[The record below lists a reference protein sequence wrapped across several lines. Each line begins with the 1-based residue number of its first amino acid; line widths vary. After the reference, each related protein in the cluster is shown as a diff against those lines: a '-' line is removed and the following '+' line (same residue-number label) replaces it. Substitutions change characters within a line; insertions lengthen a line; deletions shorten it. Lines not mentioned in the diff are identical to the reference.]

1 MARVKQIRCSYLFDV
16 IMGMVES
23 EPWHSRS
30 RDSHSEVLVE
40 HIDFGLSP
48 TPPDVLHP
56 EGRTGLVL
64 MGHGSVMIFL
74 APDGP

>member
-30 RDSHSEVLVE
+30 RDSHSEVLVG
-40 HIDFGLSP
+40 HTILCLSP
-48 TPPDVLHP
+48 ARSDVLHP
-56 EGRTGLVL
+56 GGRPGLVL
-64 MGHGSVMIFL
+64 LGHGSVMIFL